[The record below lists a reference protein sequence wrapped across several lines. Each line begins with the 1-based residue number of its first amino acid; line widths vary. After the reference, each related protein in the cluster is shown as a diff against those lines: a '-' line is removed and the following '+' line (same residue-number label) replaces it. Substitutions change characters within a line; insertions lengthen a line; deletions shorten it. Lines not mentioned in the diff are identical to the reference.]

1 MIDKIKNNLTALIA
15 TVGLIGTIGTG
26 FVKYGEI
33 MNKIDAVEP
42 SKITQSFEDQNNKI
56 AQQNKF
62 LNEKISEQ
70 KSMIEKQI
78 TSIMI
83 NEKEIELLKAQ
94 IKELKIKSG
103 NPLAN

>member
-33 MNKIDAVEP
+33 MNKIASVEP
-42 SKITQSFEDQNNKI
+42 AKIEEAFKVQDQKI
-56 AQQNKF
+56 AEQN
-62 LNEKISEQ
+62 ST
-70 KSMIEKQI
+70 IERQL
-78 TSIMI
+78 TSIKI

-94 IKELKIKSG
+94 IKELKLKSG
-103 NPLAN
+103 NPLSN

>member
-33 MNKIDAVEP
+33 MNKISSVEP
-42 SKITQSFEDQNNKI
+42 AKIEEAFKAQDQKI
-56 AQQNKF
+56 AEQN
-62 LNEKISEQ
+62 ST
-70 KSMIEKQI
+70 IERQL
-78 TSIMI
+78 TSIKI

-103 NPLAN
+103 NPLSN

>member
-33 MNKIDAVEP
+33 MNKIASVEP
-42 SKITQSFEDQNNKI
+42 AKIEQAFKDQDTKI
-56 AQQNKF
+56 AEQN
-62 LNEKISEQ
+62 ST
-70 KSMIEKQI
+70 IERQL
-78 TSIMI
+78 TSIKI

-94 IKELKIKSG
+94 IKELKLRSG
-103 NPLAN
+103 NPLTSN

>member
-33 MNKIDAVEP
+33 MAKIDSIDPYKFSATVK
-42 SKITQSFEDQNNKI
+42 SYDQKMAKYETNIK
-56 AQQNKF
+56 
-62 LNEKISEQ
+62 
-70 KSMIEKQI
+70 
-78 TSIMI
+78 I

-94 IKELKIKSG
+94 IKELKIKSN

>member
-33 MNKIDAVEP
+33 MNKIASVEP
-42 SKITQSFEDQNNKI
+42 AKIEEAFKAQDQ
-56 AQQNKF
+56 
-62 LNEKISEQ
+62 KISEQ
-70 KSMIEKQI
+70 NSTIERQL
-78 TSIMI
+78 TSIKI

-103 NPLAN
+103 NPLSN

>member
-15 TVGLIGTIGTG
+15 TIGLIGTIGTG

-33 MNKIDAVEP
+33 MAKIDSIDPDKFSATVK
-42 SKITQSFEDQNNKI
+42 SYDQKMAKYETNIK
-56 AQQNKF
+56 
-62 LNEKISEQ
+62 
-70 KSMIEKQI
+70 
-78 TSIMI
+78 I

-94 IKELKIKSG
+94 IKELKIKSN

>member
-1 MIDKIKNNLTALIA
+1 MIDKIKNNIAAIIA

-26 FVKYGEI
+26 FVKYADI
-33 MNKIDAVEP
+33 MNKID
-42 SKITQSFEDQNNKI
+42 
-56 AQQNKF
+56 
-62 LNEKISEQ
+62 
-70 KSMIEKQI
+70 
-78 TSIMI
+78 SIDPDRFAATVKAYDDKMAKYETNIKI

>member
-1 MIDKIKNNLTALIA
+1 MKKQGKRMIDKIKNNLTALIA

-33 MNKIDAVEP
+33 MNKIESVEP
-42 SKITQSFEDQNNKI
+42 SKIEQAFKE
-56 AQQNKF
+56 QNK
-62 LNEKISEQ
+62 EIQ
-70 KSMIEKQI
+70 KMLTLTK
-78 TSIMI
+78 I

-94 IKELKIKSG
+94 IKELKIRAQ

>member
-33 MNKIDAVEP
+33 MNKIASVEP
-42 SKITQSFEDQNNKI
+42 AKIEEAFKAQDQKI
-56 AQQNKF
+56 AEQN
-62 LNEKISEQ
+62 ST
-70 KSMIEKQI
+70 IEKQL
-78 TSIMI
+78 TSIKI

-94 IKELKIKSG
+94 IKELKLKSG
-103 NPLAN
+103 NPLSN